1 MRPGLSSELRRIIGI
16 TVFCL
21 FFGVSAQATIE
32 VLLLGCVV
40 YLLWS
45 LRMVLRLFAWV
56 DGGMRGSPP
65 DSDGVWG
72 EISDTLN
79 RQRRRHRRA
88 KEKMRQTI
96 TRTMRMTEALDEGML
111 VLNSDRSLDWWNYAA
126 ESLVGLRSLDRGTAI
141 INLIR
146 DPAFVT
152 FINEANFSEPLRL
165 ASANQSGRLLE
176 FSGSH
181 FGRGEVV
188 LIVTDITRLHGLERM
203 RKEFVANVSH
213 ELRTPLTV
221 IRGYIETLKDLPE
234 VPSGMDK
241 AFNNIAVQAEKMQT
255 LADDLIVL
263 SKLES
268 EGTPEACEPINVS
281 ALLYEIVADARE
293 LSAGKHRFDIQCD
306 EQLGF
311 QVSAKDLRSTLGNVI
326 FNAVRHNP
334 RGAKI
339 EINVTEEDN
348 HWNVAIRD
356 DGIGIDPIE
365 IPRITERFYRVD
377 ASRNSTSGG
386 TGLGL
391 AIVKHTL
398 NRYGGSLVI
407 NSRSDEGAEFLC
419 RWPKAR

>member
-1 MRPGLSSELRRIIGI
+1 
-16 TVFCL
+16 
-21 FFGVSAQATIE
+21 
-32 VLLLGCVV
+32 
-40 YLLWS
+40 
-45 LRMVLRLFAWV
+45 
-56 DGGMRGSPP
+56 
-65 DSDGVWG
+65 
-72 EISDTLN
+72 
-79 RQRRRHRRA
+79 
-88 KEKMRQTI
+88 
-96 TRTMRMTEALDEGML
+96 
-111 VLNSDRSLDWWNYAA
+111 
-126 ESLVGLRSLDRGTAI
+126 
-141 INLIR
+141 
-146 DPAFVT
+146 
-152 FINEANFSEPLRL
+152 
-165 ASANQSGRLLE
+165 
-176 FSGSH
+176 
-181 FGRGEVV
+181 
-188 LIVTDITRLHGLERM
+188 
-203 RKEFVANVSH
+203 
-213 ELRTPLTV
+213 
-221 IRGYIETLKDLPE
+221 
-234 VPSGMDK
+234 MDK